1 MLGVVLGV
9 IAMATSLN
17 RLSARTIATVTEP
30 GRHADGGNL
39 YLLVS
44 KTGAKS
50 WVFMYRFKGGQ
61 RELGLGS
68 LRDVPLASARRKAAS
83 YREALAAGTDP
94 RSLRADTASPTFA
107 VAATELIESLRPSW
121 RNQKH
126 AAQWE
131 STIEQYCVP
140 LLKLRADE
148 IAVDDVLKAL
158 KPIWQKI
165 PETAARVRMRI
176 ERVLDYARAKNW
188 RTGEN
193 PARWK
198 GHLDHILPPRKR
210 LTCGHHKAMPHRD
223 VAKLVRR
230 LQDLGSVSAMALE
243 FCILTA
249 ARSGEVLN
257 ARWEEFD
264 LEEGVWT
271 VPAARMK
278 AGREHRVPLA
288 KRPVEIL
295 KELNNSVDS
304 DFVFAGSKQG
314 RPLSVMSMTMV
325 MRRLKQPY
333 TVHGF
338 RSAFRDWASE
348 ETSFPREVAEQAL
361 AHVVESAVERAYR
374 RSDLFEK
381 RRHLMEAWEAYAL
394 PSSAMDTQ

>member
-1 MLGVVLGV
+1 
-9 IAMATSLN
+9 MATSLN

-50 WVFMYRFKGGQ
+50 WVFMYRFKGSQ

-68 LRDVPLASARRKAAS
+68 LRDVPLATARRKAAS

-94 RSLRADTASPTFA
+94 RGLRADTTSPTFA
-107 VAATELIESLRPSW
+107 VAAAELIESLRPSW
-121 RNQKH
+121 RNAKH
-126 AAQWE
+126 AKQWE
-131 STIEQYCVP
+131 STLEVHCKP
-140 LLKLRADE
+140 LHKLRVNE
-148 IAVDDVLKAL
+148 IAVEDVLKAL
-158 KPIWQKI
+158 RPIWQEI

-176 ERVLDYARAKNW
+176 EKVLDYARANNW

-210 LTCGHHKAMPHRD
+210 LTRGHHKAMPHKD
-223 VAKLVRR
+223 VPKLVKR

-243 FCILTA
+243 FCVLTA

-264 LEEGVWT
+264 LDDGVWT

-278 AGREHRVPLA
+278 AGREHRVPLS
-288 KRPVEIL
+288 KRSLEIM
-295 KELNNSVDS
+295 KELNNSKVG
-304 DFVFAGSKQG
+304 DFVFAGSKQD

-338 RSAFRDWASE
+338 RSTFRDWASE
-348 ETSFPREVAEQAL
+348 ETNFPREVAEQAL
-361 AHVVESAVERAYR
+361 AHVLESAVERAYR
-374 RSDLFEK
+374 RSDLFDK
-381 RRHLMEAWEAYAL
+381 RRQLMEAWEAYVL
-394 PSSAMDTQ
+394 SSHGGSITSIT